1 MKWLYSVL
9 ILMSFQVRAEVS
21 PEHVNSMIDQMV
33 KNNVI
38 SEGEAKKAK
47 IKLNTMSPEQ
57 WTQINEKA
65 ATIASRSPASAETVS
80 NNTIEE
86 VHGIDLEGKQFQQI
100 QKDIQKFMP

>member
-1 MKWLYSVL
+1 MRWLFS
-9 ILMSFQVRAEVS
+9 ILFFISFQLKAEVS

-47 IKLNTMSPEQ
+47 LKMMSMSPEQ
-57 WTQINEKA
+57 WSQINEKA
-65 ATIASRSPASAETVS
+65 ATIAARSPASAETES
-80 NNTIEE
+80 DNTIEE

-100 QKDIQKFMP
+100 QNDIKKFMP